1 MGVTAMKKE
10 TPEEKKKR
18 AGAILRWLKRA
29 YPNATTALNY
39 SNPLEL
45 LVATVL
51 SAQCT
56 DAKVNQVT
64 ATLFKKYRS
73 AQDYASVPQEVLEQ
87 EIRSTGFFRNK
98 AKSIRG
104 LAQRIAAEHNGEV
117 PADMEALT
125 ALPGVARKT
134 ANLVLGTAFGI
145 PSGVVVD
152 THVERLSRRMGLS
165 AEKTP
170 EKIERELM
178 ALFPKK
184 EWVVL
189 GHSLILH
196 GRAICSARK
205 PLCEQCPV
213 EDLCPKVL

>member
-1 MGVTAMKKE
+1 MKKE

-18 AGAILRWLKRA
+18 ASAILRGLKRA

-56 DAKVNQVT
+56 DAKVNEVT
-64 ATLFKKYRS
+64 ATLFQRYRT
-73 AQDYASVPQEVLEQ
+73 AQDYASVAQEVLEQ

-104 LAQRIAAEHNGEV
+104 LAQKIAAEHAGQV
-117 PADMEALT
+117 PANMEALT

-165 AEKTP
+165 PEKRP
-170 EKIERELM
+170 EKIERDLM

-184 EWVVL
+184 AWVVL

-196 GRAICSARK
+196 GRAICAARK

-213 EDLCPKVL
+213 EDLCPKIM